1 MNVRLKKEFHG
12 LFWPWLAVASIG
24 LLPWFS
30 SMLISHGLLSSDRGI
45 YPIASSTYV
54 LGVAMLA
61 AMLFGNE
68 FQQRT
73 FFLLLSQPCHR
84 VVIWRE
90 KILVT
95 ATAVVLL
102 TLFHIAGGSSNL
114 GALHSYYHHL
124 FALTPFLFC
133 AALFWSLVTR
143 SVLGGIVISLFNLAG
158 LNLIAWAS
166 LDESS
171 ETYALLHRMSFMAAP
186 GFLWLSWLQFRRLE
200 IASNW
205 GITNEITSPADSE
218 QKSVIDFRSRID
230 HPFLNLIFKELR
242 LLRPV
247 FLMMILYTILW
258 LACFLG
264 AILLPDKASSLDQA
278 MQASS
283 ILYFALVILGA
294 GCISLG
300 KEKSLGIHALNLTSP
315 VSNTV
320 QWLVKNAIASLT
332 GLAGTILLFVSLSYL
347 AGQKFGSIT
356 LIANVVNTPFIIL
369 LGLLIVVLVQISFW
383 AATVAERTTH
393 AILLAATVSL
403 GLFFIFSFSSKTGQ
417 EFASLTQRPV
427 YWIIAHF
434 QLSQVFIEEWFGL
447 VAICSL
453 LVAGATV
460 VFPSLA
466 CFRRVHSEQRNLK
479 TALIIPL
486 ASVVAAGAL
495 SGAIGGCITPSVF
508 KNSSLYQETESALIS
523 LKANVPTSNRIDS
536 RKITY
541 AELLATGKLS
551 PQTQAWLQNC
561 TVNINQ
567 SGSANDPYI
576 MALVLFPKTTWVQP
590 ISLSQKAERDLPSL
604 REAIRKSHEIS
615 HTQRAQ

>member
-1 MNVRLKKEFHG
+1 MNVRLKKEFQS
-12 LFWPWLAVASIG
+12 LFWPWLAVTSIG
-24 LLPWFS
+24 LLPLVTFFLRPLGLKLSIQSAQSIATS
-30 SMLISHGLLSSDRGI
+30 SYL
-45 YPIASSTYV
+45 
-54 LGVAMLA
+54 LGVTLLA
-61 AMLFGNE
+61 AMLFGIE

-73 FFLLLSQPCHR
+73 FPQLLSQPYHKIQ
-84 VVIWRE
+84 IWRD
-90 KILVT
+90 KISAAAIAILILSVVH
-95 ATAVVLL
+95 AIGCLYNKEALNSDLRPAVVL
-102 TLFHIAGGSSNL
+102 IPS
-114 GALHSYYHHL
+114 
-124 FALTPFLFC
+124 LFC
-133 AALFWSLVTR
+133 AAIFGSLVTR
-143 SVLGGIVISLFNLAG
+143 SILGGVVFSIFILAAMQSVSASFDYLPSNSILF
-158 LNLIAWAS
+158 IAPAS
-166 LDESS
+166 
-171 ETYALLHRMSFMAAP
+171 AP
-186 GFLWLSWLQFRRLE
+186 LFLWLSWCYFRHLE
-200 IASNW
+200 IANDWSKDA
-205 GITNEITSPADSE
+205 EIKQPAKVT
-218 QKSVIDFRSRID
+218 QKSIIDFQSHTSR
-230 HPFLNLIFKELR
+230 PFLNLVLKELR

-264 AILLPDKASSLDQA
+264 ATLLPAKASSLDQA

-300 KEKSLGIHALNLTSP
+300 KEKSIGIHALNLTSP

-403 GLFFIFSFSSKTGQ
+403 GLFFIFSFSARTGQ
-417 EFASLTQRPV
+417 EFSSLTQWPV

-486 ASVVAAGAL
+486 AAVVAAGAL
-495 SGAIGGCITPSVF
+495 SGAMGGGITPSMF
-508 KNSSLYQETESALIS
+508 KSSKLYQETEAALIS
-523 LKANVPTSNRIDS
+523 LKANVPTSNSIGS

-541 AELLATGKLS
+541 AEMLSTGKLS

-615 HTQRAQ
+615 HTQQAQ